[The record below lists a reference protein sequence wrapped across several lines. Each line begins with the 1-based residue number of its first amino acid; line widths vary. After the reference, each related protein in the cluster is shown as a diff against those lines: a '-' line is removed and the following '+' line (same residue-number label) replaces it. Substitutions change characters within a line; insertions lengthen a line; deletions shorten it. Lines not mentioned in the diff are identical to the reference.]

1 MKDYKYI
8 PSESNSFRVS
18 VVYTH
23 HYNVYT

>member
-8 PSESNSFRVS
+8 SSESNSFRVS
-18 VVYTH
+18 MVYN